1 MKNNTLQEILK
12 KHKLWIDTDYVKGE
26 RANLQGAYQM
36 CIRDSSYRHTNKNNT
51 YIVAQNRRKS
61 KCTMQM
67 PLQMSQ
73 QKQGIQP

>member
-1 MKNNTLQEILK
+1 MVK
-12 KHKLWIDTDYVKGE
+12 KCAKSG
-26 RANLQGAYQM
+26 N
-36 CIRDSSYRHTNKNNT
+36 SYRHTNKNNT